1 MDLLFK
7 RYASPF
13 LFIDGMLQ
21 TGRFAE
27 FVDNLMKKENEER
40 EERALWE
47 FFISKDIDGTF
58 DEFKKSLK
66 TDRENATLSANDIE
80 TTVQNSLN
88 ILQNFNPE

>member
-21 TGRFAE
+21 TGRFTE
-27 FVDNLMKKENEER
+27 FVDSLMKKENEEQ
-40 EERALWE
+40 EERTLWE
-47 FFISKDIDGTF
+47 FFINRPIDGTF
-58 DEFKKSLK
+58 KEFKETLK
-66 TDRENATLSANDIE
+66 IDRENAAMSANDIE
-80 TTVQNSLN
+80 TTVQNSMN

>member
-21 TGRFAE
+21 TGRFTE
-27 FVDNLMKKENEER
+27 FVESLIKKDHEEQEDR
-40 EERALWE
+40 TLWE
-47 FFISKDIDGTF
+47 FFINRQINGTF
-58 DEFKKSLK
+58 KEFKESLK

-80 TTVQNSLN
+80 TTVQNSMN
-88 ILQNFNPE
+88 ILKNFNPE